1 MSELS
6 ESITQL
12 PAGDELS
19 ESITQLPAGDDLAA
33 LLLKR
38 WTSGADDDAPENISD
53 DGSWVDVAPD
63 DENNDW
69 CYLRADEVDGASDA
83 DDASHPLGDGAN
95 AVGANAVGAN
105 AVTPPPPPQCRS
117 DGRVDAATLEAK
129 LAAATARV
137 AALETQN
144 AQLRRSASDKVDRD
158 EVSLE
163 DLERD
168 LRAAAARCLSGDVA
182 AERDVERLSRA
193 LDAHPEK
200 IRRDAAQREAW
211 ERDERPRCASAL
223 RRMRRVL
230 PPWLATRG
238 ASVDTLEAAGLPR
251 AVARRLFRERA
262 LWLTRMPAS
271 RIRKMALADLRRL
284 DLGRLDVVELRAVYA
299 SLPAA
304 FDADSQGEKA
314 AWREAARE
322 RLVALAAREAADKL
336 LRREVRHPVYDALDA
351 VGGPFDPDA
360 KADAAVAAPS
370 TTNLESELAA
380 VRRARRRSDAVVAP
394 APAPVR
400 PRPARLDAD
409 DPRPAMV
416 RQAIARRPPPPRRSA
431 MAGDLLAGLQAAAR
445 RRA

>member
-1 MSELS
+1 MM
-6 ESITQL
+6 
-12 PAGDELS
+12 AELS

-38 WTSGADDDAPENISD
+38 WTSGAADDAPENTSD
-53 DGSWVDVAPD
+53 DGSWVDVTAA

-69 CYLRADEVDGASDA
+69 CYLRADEIDGASDA
-83 DDASHPLGDGAN
+83 DDAS
-95 AVGANAVGAN
+95 
-105 AVTPPPPPQCRS
+105 PQCRS

-129 LAAATARV
+129 LAAATAQIQ
-137 AALETQN
+137 ALETQN

-168 LRAAAARCLSGDVA
+168 LRAAAARCLNGDAA
-182 AERDVERLSRA
+182 AEKECEHLSRA

-200 IRRDAAQREAW
+200 IKRDADQRAAW
-211 ERDERPRCASAL
+211 EREERPRCASAL

-238 ASVDTLEAAGLPR
+238 ASVDTLEQAGLPR
-251 AVARRLFRERA
+251 AVARRVFRERA

-299 SLPAA
+299 ALPSE
-304 FDADSQGEKA
+304 FDADGDGAKA
-314 AWREAARE
+314 MWREDARR
-322 RLVALAAREAADKL
+322 RLSALALREAEDKL

-351 VGGPFDPDA
+351 VGGPFDPDSEA
-360 KADAAVAAPS
+360 LAAVAAPS
-370 TTNLESELAA
+370 TTNLEAELAA
-380 VRRARRRSDAVVAP
+380 VRQARQRIDAAPPAPGVAP
-394 APAPVR
+394 RR
-400 PRPARLDAD
+400 PRPSRLDAD
-409 DPRPAMV
+409 DPRSRMV
-416 RQAIARRPPPPRRSA
+416 GAALSRAPPPRPRPA

>member
-12 PAGDELS
+12 PAGD
-19 ESITQLPAGDDLAA
+19 ALAA

-38 WTSGADDDAPENISD
+38 WTSGAADDSPENISD

-63 DENNDW
+63 DERNDW
-69 CYLRADEVDGASDA
+69 CYLRADEVDDT
-83 DDASHPLGDGAN
+83 DDGVPVAE
-95 AVGANAVGAN
+95 
-105 AVTPPPPPQCRS
+105 PPPRRS
-117 DGRVDAATLEAK
+117 DATLEAA

-144 AQLRRSASDKVDRD
+144 AQLRRSADKPAAD

-168 LRAAAARCLSGDVA
+168 LRAAAARCLSGDAA
-182 AERDVERLSRA
+182 AERDVERMSRA

-211 ERDERPRCASAL
+211 ERDERPRCSSAL

-262 LWLTRMPAS
+262 LWLTRMPAG
-271 RIRKMALADLRRL
+271 RVRKMALADLRRL

-380 VRRARRRSDAVVAP
+380 VRRARRRSDAVVSP

-416 RQAIARRPPPPRRSA
+416 RQAIARRPPPPRRPA

>member
-1 MSELS
+1 MM
-6 ESITQL
+6 
-12 PAGDELS
+12 AELS

-38 WTSGADDDAPENISD
+38 WTSGGAADAPENTSD
-53 DGSWVDVAPD
+53 DGSWVDVA

-69 CYLRADEVDGASDA
+69 CYLRADEIDGASDA
-83 DDASHPLGDGAN
+83 DDAS
-95 AVGANAVGAN
+95 
-105 AVTPPPPPQCRS
+105 PQCRS

-129 LAAATARV
+129 LAAATAQIQ
-137 AALETQN
+137 ALETQN

-168 LRAAAARCLSGDVA
+168 LREAAARCLSGDAA
-182 AERDVERLSRA
+182 AEKDVERLSRA

-211 ERDERPRCASAL
+211 ERDERPRCSSAL

-262 LWLTRMPAS
+262 LWLTRMPAG
-271 RIRKMALADLRRL
+271 RVRKMALADLRRL

-299 SLPAA
+299 ALPAA
-304 FDADSQGEKA
+304 FDADSTGEKA

-351 VGGPFDPDA
+351 VGGPFDPDSEA
-360 KADAAVAAPS
+360 LAAVAAPS
-370 TTNLESELAA
+370 TTNLEAELAA
-380 VRRARRRSDAVVAP
+380 VRQARQRIDAAPPAPGVAP
-394 APAPVR
+394 RR
-400 PRPARLDAD
+400 PRPSRLDAD
-409 DPRPAMV
+409 DPRSRMV
-416 RQAIARRPPPPRRSA
+416 GAALSRAPPPRPRPA

>member
-1 MSELS
+1 MMARGSTSRPTTSATTGATCARTRSTTRTTAYRSLS
-6 ESITQL
+6 
-12 PAGDELS
+12 
-19 ESITQLPAGDDLAA
+19 
-33 LLLKR
+33 R
-38 WTSGADDDAPENISD
+38 HH
-53 DGSWVDVAPD
+53 VDRTRRSKP
-63 DENNDW
+63 
-69 CYLRADEVDGASDA
+69 RSR
-83 DDASHPLGDGAN
+83 
-95 AVGANAVGAN
+95 
-105 AVTPPPPPQCRS
+105 PPR
-117 DGRVDAATLEAK
+117 
-129 LAAATARV
+129 RV

-144 AQLRRSASDKVDRD
+144 AQLRRSASDKPAAD

-168 LRAAAARCLSGDVA
+168 LRAAAARCLSGDAA
-182 AERDVERLSRA
+182 AERDVERMSRA

-211 ERDERPRCASAL
+211 ERDERPRCSSAL

-262 LWLTRMPAS
+262 LWLTRMPAGHV
-271 RIRKMALADLRRL
+271 RKMALADLRRL

-299 SLPAA
+299 ALPAA
-304 FDADSQGEKA
+304 FDADSHGEKA

-380 VRRARRRSDAVVAP
+380 VRLARRSVAAAPTAPGVAP
-394 APAPVR
+394 QR
-400 PRPARLDAD
+400 PRPSRLDVD
-409 DPRPAMV
+409 DPRSRMV
-416 RQAIARRPPPPRRSA
+416 GAALSRAPPRPRPA

>member
-38 WTSGADDDAPENISD
+38 WTSGGAADAPENTSD
-53 DGSWVDVAPD
+53 DGSWVDVA

-69 CYLRADEVDGASDA
+69 CYLRADEVDDT
-83 DDASHPLGDGAN
+83 DDGVPVAE
-95 AVGANAVGAN
+95 
-105 AVTPPPPPQCRS
+105 PPPRRS
-117 DGRVDAATLEAK
+117 DATLEAA

-144 AQLRRSASDKVDRD
+144 AQLRRSASDKPASD

-168 LRAAAARCLSGDVA
+168 LRAAAARCLSGDAA

-200 IRRDAAQREAW
+200 IKRDAAQREAW
-211 ERDERPRCASAL
+211 ERDERPRCSSAL

-380 VRRARRRSDAVVAP
+380 VRRARRRSAAR
-394 APAPVR
+394 ATR
-400 PRPARLDAD
+400 PRART
-409 DPRPAMV
+409 R
-416 RQAIARRPPPPRRSA
+416 
-431 MAGDLLAGLQAAAR
+431 G
-445 RRA
+445 

>member
-1 MSELS
+1 MS
-6 ESITQL
+6 
-12 PAGDELS
+12 ELS

-38 WTSGADDDAPENISD
+38 WTSGADADTPENTSD

-63 DENNDW
+63 DERNDW
-69 CYLRADEVDGASDA
+69 CVLRTDEIDGASDA
-83 DDASHPLGDGAN
+83 DDASPQLGDGAN
-95 AVGANAVGAN
+95 AVGANAV
-105 AVTPPPPPQCRS
+105 TPPPPQCRS

-129 LAAATARV
+129 LAAATAQIQ
-137 AALETQN
+137 ALETQN

-168 LRAAAARCLSGDVA
+168 LREAAARCLSGDAA
-182 AERDVERLSRA
+182 AEKDVERLSRA

-211 ERDERPRCASAL
+211 ERDERPRCSSAL

-238 ASVDTLEAAGLPR
+238 ASVDTLEQAGLPR
-251 AVARRLFRERA
+251 AVARRVFRERA

-299 SLPAA
+299 ALPPE
-304 FDADSQGEKA
+304 FDADGDGAKA
-314 AWREAARE
+314 MWREDARR
-322 RLVALAAREAADKL
+322 RLSALALREAEDKL

-351 VGGPFDPDA
+351 VGGPFDPDSE
-360 KADAAVAAPS
+360 AAAATP
-370 TTNLESELAA
+370 TTTTTSLESELAA

-416 RQAIARRPPPPRRSA
+416 RQAIARRPPPPRRPP

>member
-1 MSELS
+1 MS
-6 ESITQL
+6 
-12 PAGDELS
+12 ELS

-38 WTSGADDDAPENISD
+38 WTSGGADDAPENTSD
-53 DGSWVDVAPD
+53 DGSWVDVA

-83 DDASHPLGDGAN
+83 DDASAPLGD
-95 AVGANAVGAN
+95 GANAVGAN

-129 LAAATARV
+129 LAAATAQIQ
-137 AALETQN
+137 ALETQN
-144 AQLRRSASDKVDRD
+144 AQLRRSASDKPAAD

-168 LRAAAARCLSGDVA
+168 LRAAAERCLSGDAA

-251 AVARRLFRERA
+251 AVARRVFRERA
-262 LWLTRMPAS
+262 LWLTRMPAG
-271 RIRKMALADLRRL
+271 RVRKMALAYLRRL

-299 SLPAA
+299 ALPAA
-304 FDADSQGEKA
+304 FDADSTGEKA

-380 VRRARRRSDAVVAP
+380 VRLARRSVAAAPTAPGVAP
-394 APAPVR
+394 RR
-400 PRPARLDAD
+400 PRPSRLDAD
-409 DPRPAMV
+409 DPRSRMV
-416 RQAIARRPPPPRRSA
+416 GAALSRAPPRPRPA

>member
-1 MSELS
+1 MS
-6 ESITQL
+6 
-12 PAGDELS
+12 ELS

-38 WTSGADDDAPENISD
+38 WTSGADADTPENTSD

-63 DENNDW
+63 DERNDW
-69 CYLRADEVDGASDA
+69 CVLRADEIDGASDA
-83 DDASHPLGDGAN
+83 DDASPQLGDGAN
-95 AVGANAVGAN
+95 AVGANAV
-105 AVTPPPPPQCRS
+105 TPPPPQCRS

-129 LAAATARV
+129 LAAATAQIQ
-137 AALETQN
+137 ALETQN
-144 AQLRRSASDKVDRD
+144 AQLRRSASDKASD
-158 EVSLE
+158 EVPLE
-163 DLERD
+163 QLERD
-168 LRAAAARCLSGDVA
+168 LRAAAARCLSGDAA
-182 AERDVERLSRA
+182 AEKDVERLSRA

-211 ERDERPRCASAL
+211 ERDERPRCSSAL

-238 ASVDTLEAAGLPR
+238 ASVDTLEQAGLPR
-251 AVARRLFRERA
+251 AVARRVFRERA

-299 SLPAA
+299 ALPPE
-304 FDADSQGEKA
+304 FDADGDGAKA
-314 AWREAARE
+314 MWREDARR
-322 RLVALAAREAADKL
+322 RLSALALREAEDKL

-351 VGGPFDPDA
+351 VGGPFDPDSE
-360 KADAAVAAPS
+360 AAAATP
-370 TTNLESELAA
+370 TTTTTSLESELAA

-416 RQAIARRPPPPRRSA
+416 RQPSPPPPPPRRPP
-431 MAGDLLAGLQAAAR
+431 MAGDLPRGSR
-445 RRA
+445 RRRGGGRSWRPCL

>member
-1 MSELS
+1 MM
-6 ESITQL
+6 
-12 PAGDELS
+12 AELS

-38 WTSGADDDAPENISD
+38 WTSGAADDAPENTSD
-53 DGSWVDVAPD
+53 DGSWVDVTAA

-69 CYLRADEVDGASDA
+69 CYLRADEIDGASDA
-83 DDASHPLGDGAN
+83 DDAS
-95 AVGANAVGAN
+95 
-105 AVTPPPPPQCRS
+105 PQCRS

-129 LAAATARV
+129 LAAATAQIQ
-137 AALETQN
+137 ALETQN
-144 AQLRRSASDKVDRD
+144 AQLRRSASDKPASD
-158 EVSLE
+158 EVPLE

-168 LRAAAARCLSGDVA
+168 LRAAAARCLNGDAA
-182 AERDVERLSRA
+182 AEKECEHLSRA

-200 IRRDAAQREAW
+200 IKRDADQRAAW
-211 ERDERPRCASAL
+211 EREERPRCASAL

-238 ASVDTLEAAGLPR
+238 ASVDTLEQAGLPR
-251 AVARRLFRERA
+251 AVARRVFRERA
-262 LWLTRMPAS
+262 LWLTRMPVG

-299 SLPAA
+299 ALPAA
-304 FDADSQGEKA
+304 FDADSTGEKA

-360 KADAAVAAPS
+360 EALAAVAAPS
-370 TTNLESELAA
+370 TTTNLESELAA
-380 VRRARRRSDAVVAP
+380 VRQARQRIDAAPPAPGVAP
-394 APAPVR
+394 RR
-400 PRPARLDAD
+400 PRPSRLDAD
-409 DPRPAMV
+409 DPRSRMV
-416 RQAIARRPPPPRRSA
+416 GAALSRAPPPRPRPA

>member
-1 MSELS
+1 MS
-6 ESITQL
+6 
-12 PAGDELS
+12 ELS

-38 WTSGADDDAPENISD
+38 WTSGADADTPENTSD

-63 DENNDW
+63 DERNDW
-69 CYLRADEVDGASDA
+69 CVLRADEIDGASDA
-83 DDASHPLGDGAN
+83 DDASPQLGDGAN
-95 AVGANAVGAN
+95 AVSAN
-105 AVTPPPPPQCRS
+105 AVTPPPPQCRS

-129 LAAATARV
+129 LAAATAQIQ
-137 AALETQN
+137 ALETQN

-168 LRAAAARCLSGDVA
+168 LREAAARCLNGNAA
-182 AERDVERLSRA
+182 AEKDVERLSRA

-211 ERDERPRCASAL
+211 ERDERPRCSSAL

-238 ASVDTLEAAGLPR
+238 ASVDTLEQAGLPR
-251 AVARRLFRERA
+251 AVARRVFRERA

-299 SLPAA
+299 ALPPE
-304 FDADSQGEKA
+304 FDADGDGAKA
-314 AWREAARE
+314 MWREDAR
-322 RLVALAAREAADKL
+322 RPLSALALREAEDKL

-351 VGGPFDPDA
+351 VGGPFDPDSE
-360 KADAAVAAPS
+360 AAAATP
-370 TTNLESELAA
+370 TTTTTSLESELAA

-416 RQAIARRPPPPRRSA
+416 RQAIARRPPPPRRPP

>member
-1 MSELS
+1 MS
-6 ESITQL
+6 
-12 PAGDELS
+12 ELS

-38 WTSGADDDAPENISD
+38 WTSGGADDAPENTSD
-53 DGSWVDVAPD
+53 DGSWVDVA

-83 DDASHPLGDGAN
+83 DDASAPLGDGAN

-129 LAAATARV
+129 LAAATAQIQ
-137 AALETQN
+137 ALETQN

-168 LRAAAARCLSGDVA
+168 LREAAARCLSGDAA
-182 AERDVERLSRA
+182 AEKDVERLSRA

-211 ERDERPRCASAL
+211 ERDERPRCSSAL

-238 ASVDTLEAAGLPR
+238 ASVDTLEQAGLPR
-251 AVARRLFRERA
+251 AVARRVFRERA

-299 SLPAA
+299 ALPSE
-304 FDADSQGEKA
+304 FDADGDGAKA
-314 AWREAARE
+314 MWREDARR
-322 RLVALAAREAADKL
+322 RLSALALREAEDKL

-351 VGGPFDPDA
+351 VGGPFDPDSEA
-360 KADAAVAAPS
+360 LAAVAAPS
-370 TTNLESELAA
+370 TTNLEAELAA
-380 VRRARRRSDAVVAP
+380 VRQARQRIDAAPPAPGVAP
-394 APAPVR
+394 RR
-400 PRPARLDAD
+400 PRPSRLDVD
-409 DPRPAMV
+409 DPRQAMV
-416 RQAIARRPPPPRRSA
+416 RQAIARRPQSPRRPA

>member
-1 MSELS
+1 MM
-6 ESITQL
+6 
-12 PAGDELS
+12 AELS

-38 WTSGADDDAPENISD
+38 WTSGAADDAPENTSD
-53 DGSWVDVAPD
+53 DGSWVDVTAA

-69 CYLRADEVDGASDA
+69 CYLRADEIDDTDDGVPVDE
-83 DDASHPLGDGAN
+83 
-95 AVGANAVGAN
+95 
-105 AVTPPPPPQCRS
+105 PPPRRS
-117 DGRVDAATLEAK
+117 DATLEAA

-137 AALETQN
+137 AVLETQN
-144 AQLRRSASDKVDRD
+144 AQLRRSASDKPASD
-158 EVSLE
+158 EVPLE
-163 DLERD
+163 QLERD
-168 LRAAAARCLSGDVA
+168 LRAAAARCLSGDAA
-182 AERDVERLSRA
+182 AEKDVERLSRA

-211 ERDERPRCASAL
+211 ERDERPRCSSAL

-238 ASVDTLEAAGLPR
+238 ASVDTLEQAGLPR
-251 AVARRLFRERA
+251 AVARRVFRERA

-299 SLPAA
+299 ALPPE
-304 FDADSQGEKA
+304 FDADGDGAKA
-314 AWREAARE
+314 MWREDARR
-322 RLVALAAREAADKL
+322 RLSALALREAEDKL

-360 KADAAVAAPS
+360 EALAAVAAPS
-370 TTNLESELAA
+370 TTTNLESELAA
-380 VRRARRRSDAVVAP
+380 VRQARQRIDAAPPAPGVAP
-394 APAPVR
+394 RR
-400 PRPARLDAD
+400 PRPSRLDAD
-409 DPRPAMV
+409 DPRSRMV
-416 RQAIARRPPPPRRSA
+416 GAALSRAPPPRPRPA

>member
-6 ESITQL
+6 ESIN
-12 PAGDELS
+12 
-19 ESITQLPAGDDLAA
+19 QLPAGDDLAA

-38 WTSGADDDAPENISD
+38 WTSGGADDAPENTSD
-53 DGSWVDVAPD
+53 DGSWVDVA

-83 DDASHPLGDGAN
+83 DDASAPLGDGAN

-129 LAAATARV
+129 LAAATAQIQ
-137 AALETQN
+137 ALETQN
-144 AQLRRSASDKVDRD
+144 AQLRRSASDKPAAD

-168 LRAAAARCLSGDVA
+168 LRAAAARCLSGDAA

-262 LWLTRMPAS
+262 LWLTRMPAG
-271 RIRKMALADLRRL
+271 RVRKMALADLRRL

-416 RQAIARRPPPPRRSA
+416 RQAIARRPPPPRRPA

>member
-12 PAGDELS
+12 PAGD
-19 ESITQLPAGDDLAA
+19 ALAA

-38 WTSGADDDAPENISD
+38 WTSGAADDSPENISD

-63 DENNDW
+63 DERNDW
-69 CYLRADEVDGASDA
+69 CYLRADEVDDT
-83 DDASHPLGDGAN
+83 DDGVPVAE
-95 AVGANAVGAN
+95 
-105 AVTPPPPPQCRS
+105 PPPRRS
-117 DGRVDAATLEAK
+117 DATLEAA

-144 AQLRRSASDKVDRD
+144 AQLRRSADKPAAD

-168 LRAAAARCLSGDVA
+168 LRAAAARCLSGDAA

-211 ERDERPRCASAL
+211 ERDERPRCSSAL

-262 LWLTRMPAS
+262 LWLTRMPVA
-271 RIRKMALADLRRL
+271 RVRKMALADLRRL

-380 VRRARRRSDAVVAP
+380 VRRARRSVAAAPTAPGVAP
-394 APAPVR
+394 RR
-400 PRPARLDAD
+400 PRPSRLDAD
-409 DPRPAMV
+409 DPRSRMV
-416 RQAIARRPPPPRRSA
+416 GAALSRAPPRPRPA

>member
-1 MSELS
+1 MS
-6 ESITQL
+6 
-12 PAGDELS
+12 ELS

-38 WTSGADDDAPENISD
+38 WTSGADADTPENTSD

-63 DENNDW
+63 DERNDW
-69 CYLRADEVDGASDA
+69 CVLRADEIDGASDA
-83 DDASHPLGDGAN
+83 DDASPQLGDGAN

-105 AVTPPPPPQCRS
+105 AVTPPPPQCRS

-129 LAAATARV
+129 LAAATAQIQ
-137 AALETQN
+137 ALETQN
-144 AQLRRSASDKVDRD
+144 AQLRRSASEKSASG
-158 EVSLE
+158 EVPLE

-168 LRAAAARCLSGDVA
+168 LRAAAARCLSGDAA
-182 AERDVERLSRA
+182 AEKDVERLSRA

-211 ERDERPRCASAL
+211 ERDERPRCSSAL

-238 ASVDTLEAAGLPR
+238 ASVDTLEQAGLPR
-251 AVARRLFRERA
+251 AVARRVFRERA
-262 LWLTRMPAS
+262 LWLTRMPVA
-271 RIRKMALADLRRL
+271 RVRKMALADLRRL

-299 SLPAA
+299 ALPPE
-304 FDADSQGEKA
+304 FDADGDGAKA
-314 AWREAARE
+314 MWREDARR
-322 RLVALAAREAADKL
+322 RLSALALREAEDKL

-351 VGGPFDPDA
+351 VGGPFDPDSE
-360 KADAAVAAPS
+360 AAAATP
-370 TTNLESELAA
+370 TTTTTSLESELAA

-416 RQAIARRPPPPRRSA
+416 RQAIARRPPPPRRPP

>member
-1 MSELS
+1 M
-6 ESITQL
+6 
-12 PAGDELS
+12 P
-19 ESITQLPAGDDLAA
+19 
-33 LLLKR
+33 
-38 WTSGADDDAPENISD
+38 
-53 DGSWVDVAPD
+53 
-63 DENNDW
+63 
-69 CYLRADEVDGASDA
+69 
-83 DDASHPLGDGAN
+83 
-95 AVGANAVGAN
+95 
-105 AVTPPPPPQCRS
+105 
-117 DGRVDAATLEAK
+117 
-129 LAAATARV
+129 
-137 AALETQN
+137 
-144 AQLRRSASDKVDRD
+144 
-158 EVSLE
+158 LE

-168 LRAAAARCLSGDVA
+168 LRAAAARCLNGDAA
-182 AERDVERLSRA
+182 AEKECEHLSRA

-200 IRRDAAQREAW
+200 IKRDADQRAAW
-211 ERDERPRCASAL
+211 EREERPRCASAL

-238 ASVDTLEAAGLPR
+238 ASVDTLEQAGLPR
-251 AVARRLFRERA
+251 AVARRVFRERA
-262 LWLTRMPAS
+262 LWLTRMPVG

-299 SLPAA
+299 ALPAA
-304 FDADSQGEKA
+304 FDADSHGEKA

-360 KADAAVAAPS
+360 KADVAVAAPS

>member
-1 MSELS
+1 MSEHS

-12 PAGDELS
+12 PAGD
-19 ESITQLPAGDDLAA
+19 ALAA

-38 WTSGADDDAPENISD
+38 WTSGAAADAPENASD

-63 DENNDW
+63 DERNDW

-95 AVGANAVGAN
+95 AV
-105 AVTPPPPPQCRS
+105 TPPPPQCRS

-129 LAAATARV
+129 LAAATAQIQ
-137 AALETQN
+137 ALETQN
-144 AQLRRSASDKVDRD
+144 AQLRRSASDKPAAD

-168 LRAAAARCLSGDVA
+168 LRAAAARCLSGDAA

-193 LDAHPEK
+193 LDAHPKK

-238 ASVDTLEAAGLPR
+238 ASVDTLEQAGLPR
-251 AVARRLFRERA
+251 AVARRVFRERA
-262 LWLTRMPAS
+262 LWLTRMPAG
-271 RIRKMALADLRRL
+271 RVRKMALADLRRL

-370 TTNLESELAA
+370 TTTSLESELAA

>member
-1 MSELS
+1 MS
-6 ESITQL
+6 
-12 PAGDELS
+12 ELS

-38 WTSGADDDAPENISD
+38 WTSGGAADAPENTSD
-53 DGSWVDVAPD
+53 DGSWVDVA

-69 CYLRADEVDGASDA
+69 CYLRADEVDDT
-83 DDASHPLGDGAN
+83 DDGVPVAE
-95 AVGANAVGAN
+95 
-105 AVTPPPPPQCRS
+105 PPPRRS
-117 DGRVDAATLEAK
+117 DATLEAA

-144 AQLRRSASDKVDRD
+144 AQLRRSADKPAAD

-168 LRAAAARCLSGDVA
+168 LRAAAARCLSGDAA

-211 ERDERPRCASAL
+211 ERDERPRCSSAL

-271 RIRKMALADLRRL
+271 RVRKMALADLRRL

-380 VRRARRRSDAVVAP
+380 VRRARRRSDAVVSP

-416 RQAIARRPPPPRRSA
+416 RQAIARRPPPPRRPA

>member
-1 MSELS
+1 M
-6 ESITQL
+6 
-12 PAGDELS
+12 AELS

-38 WTSGADDDAPENISD
+38 WTSGAADDAPENTSD
-53 DGSWVDVAPD
+53 DGSWVDVTAA

-69 CYLRADEVDGASDA
+69 CYLRADEIDGASDA
-83 DDASHPLGDGAN
+83 DDAS
-95 AVGANAVGAN
+95 
-105 AVTPPPPPQCRS
+105 PQCRS

-129 LAAATARV
+129 LAAATAQIQ
-137 AALETQN
+137 ALETQN
-144 AQLRRSASDKVDRD
+144 AQLRRSASDKPASD
-158 EVSLE
+158 EVPLE

-168 LRAAAARCLSGDVA
+168 LRAAAARCLNGDAA
-182 AERDVERLSRA
+182 AEKECEHLSRA

-200 IRRDAAQREAW
+200 IKRDADQRAAW
-211 ERDERPRCASAL
+211 EREERPRCASAL

-238 ASVDTLEAAGLPR
+238 ASVDTLEQAGLPR
-251 AVARRLFRERA
+251 AVARRVFRERA
-262 LWLTRMPAS
+262 LWLTRMPAG
-271 RIRKMALADLRRL
+271 RVRKMALADLRRL

-299 SLPAA
+299 ALPAA

-370 TTNLESELAA
+370 TTNLEAELAA
-380 VRRARRRSDAVVAP
+380 VRQARQRIDAAPPAPGVAP
-394 APAPVR
+394 RR
-400 PRPARLDAD
+400 PRPSRLDAD
-409 DPRPAMV
+409 DPRSRMV
-416 RQAIARRPPPPRRSA
+416 GAALSRAPPPRPRPA

>member
-1 MSELS
+1 MM
-6 ESITQL
+6 
-12 PAGDELS
+12 AELS

-38 WTSGADDDAPENISD
+38 WTSGAADDAPENTSD
-53 DGSWVDVAPD
+53 DGSWVDVTAA

-69 CYLRADEVDGASDA
+69 CYLRADEIDGASDA
-83 DDASHPLGDGAN
+83 DEALAPLGDGAN
-95 AVGANAVGAN
+95 AVSAN
-105 AVTPPPPPQCRS
+105 AVTPPPPQCRS

-129 LAAATARV
+129 LAAATAQIQ
-137 AALETQN
+137 ALETQN
-144 AQLRRSASDKVDRD
+144 AQLRRSASDKPASD

-168 LRAAAARCLSGDVA
+168 LRAAAARCLNGDAA
-182 AERDVERLSRA
+182 AEKECEHLSRA

-200 IRRDAAQREAW
+200 IKRDADQRAAW
-211 ERDERPRCASAL
+211 EREERPRCASAL

-238 ASVDTLEAAGLPR
+238 ASVDTLEQAGLPR
-251 AVARRLFRERA
+251 AVARRVFRERA
-262 LWLTRMPAS
+262 LWLTRMPVG

-299 SLPAA
+299 ALPAA
-304 FDADSQGEKA
+304 FDADSTGEKA

-351 VGGPFDPDA
+351 VGGPFDPDSE
-360 KADAAVAAPS
+360 AAAA
-370 TTNLESELAA
+370 TTTTTTTSLESELAA
-380 VRRARRRSDAVVAP
+380 VRRARQRSDAVVAP

-416 RQAIARRPPPPRRSA
+416 RQAIARRPPPPRRPP

>member
-1 MSELS
+1 LM
-6 ESITQL
+6 
-12 PAGDELS
+12 AELS

-38 WTSGADDDAPENISD
+38 WTSAAADDAPENTSD
-53 DGSWVDVAPD
+53 DGSWVDVTAA

-69 CYLRADEVDGASDA
+69 CYLRADEIDDTDDGVPVDE
-83 DDASHPLGDGAN
+83 
-95 AVGANAVGAN
+95 
-105 AVTPPPPPQCRS
+105 PPPRRS
-117 DGRVDAATLEAK
+117 DATLEAA

-137 AALETQN
+137 AVLETQN
-144 AQLRRSASDKVDRD
+144 AQLRRSASDKPASD
-158 EVSLE
+158 EVPLE
-163 DLERD
+163 QLERD
-168 LRAAAARCLSGDVA
+168 LRAAAARCLSGDAA
-182 AERDVERLSRA
+182 AEKDVERLSRA

-211 ERDERPRCASAL
+211 ERDERPRCSSAL

-238 ASVDTLEAAGLPR
+238 ASVDTLEQAGLPR
-251 AVARRLFRERA
+251 AVARRVFRERA

-299 SLPAA
+299 ALPPE
-304 FDADSQGEKA
+304 FDADGDGAKA
-314 AWREAARE
+314 MWREDVRR
-322 RLVALAAREAADKL
+322 RLSALALREAEDKL

-351 VGGPFDPDA
+351 VGGPFDPDSE
-360 KADAAVAAPS
+360 AAAATP
-370 TTNLESELAA
+370 TTTTTSLESELAA

-416 RQAIARRPPPPRRSA
+416 RQAIARRPPPPRRPP